1 MVFGIFS
8 ILDRDGN
15 MALLLSI
22 RDLKTYFYTYRGV
35 VKALDGV
42 NLDLARESTL
52 GLVGETGC
60 GKSVTALSLLRLIEP
75 PGKIVGG
82 EVWFDGKDLLKLS
95 PQEMRRLRGA
105 EISMIMQEPRVS
117 LNPVFP
123 VGFQIAEAIA
133 VQRGIGKRAARREA
147 IEMLRQVRIAEP
159 DKVANQYPHELSG
172 GMAQRAMIAMML
184 STKPKLLI
192 ADEPT
197 SALDVTTQ
205 AQILALLRELIHEVR
220 ASILLISHDLG
231 VVAEA
236 CERVAVMYAG
246 RVIEEGSVRQ
256 VLKEARHPYTV
267 GLLQTLPRLGEHREE
282 LLSIEGS
289 VPDLITPPQGCRF
302 HPRCPQVMDICR
314 WEKPPTVSV
323 AEGHR
328 VACHL
333 YVEKS

>member
-1 MVFGIFS
+1 M
-8 ILDRDGN
+8 D
-15 MALLLSI
+15 LLLSV
-22 RDLKTYFYTYRGV
+22 RNLKTYFYTYRGV

-42 NLDLARESTL
+42 YLDLAQESTL

-60 GKSVTALSLLRLIEP
+60 GKSVTSLSILRLIEP

-82 EVWFDGKDLLKLS
+82 EIWFAGRDLLTLS
-95 PQEMRRLRGA
+95 PQEMRRIRGA
-105 EISMIMQEPRVS
+105 EIAMIMQEPKVS

-133 VQRGIGKRAARREA
+133 AQRKIGKRAARKEA
-147 IEMLRQVRIAEP
+147 VEMLRRVRIAEP

-184 STKPKLLI
+184 STRPKLLI

-205 AQILALLRELIHEVR
+205 AQILELLRDLVREVR
-220 ASILLISHDLG
+220 ASVLLITHDLG

-246 RVIEEGSVRQ
+246 RVVEEGSVRQ

-267 GLLQTLPRLGEHREE
+267 GLLQTIPRPGDPREE
-282 LLSIEGS
+282 LTTIEGS
-289 VPDLITPPQGCRF
+289 VPDLIHPPSGCRF
-302 HPRCPQVMDICR
+302 HPRCPEAMEICR
-314 WEKPPTVSV
+314 LHIPAAVEV
-323 AEGHR
+323 APGHR

-333 YVEKS
+333 YAETPGEE

>member
-1 MVFGIFS
+1 
-8 ILDRDGN
+8 

-22 RDLKTYFYTYRGV
+22 RDLKTYFYTYRGM

-60 GKSVTALSLLRLIEP
+60 GKSVTAISLLRLIEP

-82 EVWFDGKDLLKLS
+82 EIWFDGKDLLKLS
-95 PQEMRRLRGA
+95 LQEMRQLRGA

-220 ASILLISHDLG
+220 ASVLLISHDLG

-314 WEKPPTVSV
+314 WEKPPMVSV